1 MPIITISRMFGAGGS
16 LVAGKVADALGWP
29 LLDNAFVEAVAQG
42 AGITAQE
49 VIEREERVPSLVD
62 RVLRALALGSPE
74 TLPAL
79 AEIPTPSEERLLAV
93 TRRVIEE
100 AAAAG
105 PAVLVGRGA
114 QAVLADDPD
123 ALHVFC
129 HAPLEA
135 LVARVAARL
144 AAGADTARAEVE
156 RVNRQR
162 EQYVRTHFGRDWR
175 AMDNYHLCLDT
186 EALGIDGA
194 ADLVV
199 MVARRRFGG

>member
-16 LVAGKVADALGWP
+16 LVAGQVADALRWP

-42 AGITAQE
+42 AGISAAE
-49 VIEREERVPSLVD
+49 VAEREERVPSLVD

-79 AEIPTPSEERLLAV
+79 AEVPAPSEERLLAV

-105 PAVLVGRGA
+105 PAVIVGRGA
-114 QAVLADDPD
+114 QAILAERPD

-129 HAPLEA
+129 HAPKEA
-135 LVARVAARL
+135 LVARAASRL
-144 AAGADTARAEVE
+144 AAGVDTARAEVE
-156 RVNRQR
+156 RINRQR
-162 EQYVRTHFGRDWR
+162 EQYVRTHFDRDWR
-175 AMDNYHLCLDT
+175 AMANYHLCLDT
-186 EALGIDGA
+186 AALGIGGA
-194 ADLVV
+194 AEVVV
-199 MVARRRFGG
+199 MVARRKFL